1 MSLPVQIRR
10 CILINQ
16 RITLLRNSIFFA
28 YAKDIYVSY
37 ILVVSRI
44 CFIIPFLD
52 VVVKMWFIRYLNW
65 FVEGISR
72 VLRLLMS
79 VSILACLPNLK

>member
-1 MSLPVQIRR
+1 MSLPVQTHR

-28 YAKDIYVSY
+28 YAKNIYVSY
-37 ILVVSRI
+37 IFILSRI

-52 VVVKMWFIRYLNW
+52 VVVKMWLIRYHNW
-65 FVEGISR
+65 FVKGISR

-79 VSILACLPNLK
+79 VSILASLPNLK